1 MALTRLGLNQS
12 INLATNVTGTL
23 ATGNGGTGA
32 TSFTSGKLLQI
43 VEEERS
49 SSAYSTSS
57 SYSDIFSLA
66 ITPSSTSSKIYAIV
80 SIAYNLYQNGSTKH
94 SSGDFKLLFSVGGSD
109 TTLARN
115 TVQDTSD
122 YSSDSTDQ
130 ANSTHTFACL
140 FSPNTT
146 SAVTVKVQ
154 QKASNGRIGALG
166 TNGGENA
173 SMMQL
178 MEIGA

>member
-1 MALTRLGLNQS
+1 MPFTKINAANLGGTTLPALNGSALTNIS
-12 INLATNVTGTL
+12 A
-23 ATGNGGTGA
+23 
-32 TSFTSGKLLQI
+32 GKLLQI

-154 QKASNGRIGALG
+154 QKANHGRIGALG